1 MEEGDVVAEKFVGV
15 YHPLYD
21 IPLHYGGLNVEE
33 GDVATEVMDDF
44 FGYVKDD
51 NQDAMLSI
59 EIEPIPIGNLP
70 PDFDPSTCLND
81 ELVSTVGKLLYND
94 PFSENE
100 LQSTKSV
107 IQSNLFTYLGIL
119 LEGHAHFKEESL
131 LENRKRR
138 YADESTSSVHSKIRK
153 ITADLWKVFQTV
165 QHRVMIFEMYD
176 NKEKSRYRILEPD
189 QKLVGIYVI

>member
-1 MEEGDVVAEKFVGV
+1 MFFLHGV
-15 YHPLYD
+15 LVFLCF
-21 IPLHYGGLNVEE
+21 LHHGFSLQNG
-33 GDVATEVMDDF
+33 F
-44 FGYVKDD
+44 FSD
-51 NQDAMLSI
+51 
-59 EIEPIPIGNLP
+59 
-70 PDFDPSTCLND
+70 D

-153 ITADLWKVFQTV
+153 ITADLWKVFQTGWPWPSSCQRWSAPAYRAPHV
-165 QHRVMIFEMYD
+165 TKAKDHDPFILAPAVHALGEQQSGKMTMMTKSKESENFEELTD
-176 NKEKSRYRILEPD
+176 DEAAI
-189 QKLVGIYVI
+189 